1 MTLQQSCSKVASR
14 MGGGS
19 GCLPTDASV
28 LMELDASDFEIDTQ
42 VAPLG
47 RGSGCIVFRG
57 KLRNG
62 QNVAVKVVNSQ
73 VVEDDAADNKSN
85 TLSDL
90 RNEIR
95 IGLFLP
101 AHVNLPRF
109 VGVCAGRTSQPQV
122 LWEMIDGRD
131 LEQLY
136 RLKSKAGKRWCPTQ
150 GQGLEWCSQ
159 LFAELNALHA
169 CGIVHRDVKP
179 ANIMITSDLMT
190 LKLIDYGLCKNIGMH
205 EADDEPYRM
214 TGMTGSFRYMAPE
227 VYLGKTY
234 SFPVDI
240 YSGSVVMSFI
250 LTGVIPSKGIDG
262 STIADLAVSIN
273 LRPSLINIKHG
284 DLRQMIGQ
292 GWAAT
297 PSERPSAREMHEKLR
312 GIRELRS
319 KTVLGRLSGAA
330 TSFFT
335 SAFSRTQSARS
346 ASDGRVLSASEGQ
359 VSQVRGREL
368 QV

>member
-1 MTLQQSCSKVASR
+1 MYGEFECQKA
-14 MGGGS
+14 
-19 GCLPTDASV
+19 DDSV
-28 LMELDASDFEIDTQ
+28 LLELDASDFEIDTQ
-42 VAPLG
+42 AAPLG
-47 RGSGCIVFRG
+47 RGSGCIVLRG
-57 KLRNG
+57 ILRNG
-62 QNVAVKVVNSQ
+62 QHVAVKVVNSQ

-85 TLSDL
+85 ILSDL

-95 IGLFLP
+95 IGLALP

-109 VGVCAGRTSQPQV
+109 VGVCAGRTLQPQV

-136 RLKSKAGKRWCPTQ
+136 RIKSKAGKRWCPTQ
-150 GQGLEWCSQ
+150 GQGLEWCAQ
-159 LFAELNALHA
+159 LFAALNALHA

-205 EADDEPYRM
+205 EADDEPHRM
-214 TGMTGSFRYMAPE
+214 TDMTGSFRYMAPE
-227 VYLGKTY
+227 VYLGKSY

-240 YSGSVVMSFI
+240 YSCSVVMSFI

-273 LRPSLINIKHG
+273 LRPSLVNIKHR
-284 DLRQMIGQ
+284 DVREMIAQ

-297 PSERPSAREMHEKLR
+297 PSERPSARAMHEKLR
-312 GIRELRS
+312 VIRELRS

-335 SAFSRTQSARS
+335 SAFSRTQSALS
-346 ASDGRVLSASEGQ
+346 ASDGRV
-359 VSQVRGREL
+359 VSVSKGQVRGREL